1 MNPLQASR
9 RVSQFSP
16 LLLGFSLYSYH
27 VRELLVCWLFFSAV
41 FVSLGVVMAGGVLLA
56 YAEKYVFDW
65 ASSKAQ
71 VAFVLVLSPV
81 EIQVKTKSGGST

>member
-9 RVSQFSP
+9 RVSQFCS

-27 VRELLVCWLFFSAV
+27 VRELLVCWLFFSAL
-41 FVSLGVVMAGGVLLA
+41 FVSLGVVMAGGVLA
-56 YAEKYVFDW
+56 GYAGKYVFDW
-65 ASSKAQ
+65 TSSKAQ
-71 VAFVLVLSPV
+71 VATLLVLAPV